1 MVKKNSAAM
10 VATIMAAGIITL
22 IGAIESFSED
32 SITIYHKKKRS
43 SKYRRST
50 IPMSKVVAYGAHARS
65 GEKFVSYHGQVEVA
79 EFVGDVDSTKNGF
92 VVLSTDAGKVHVKV
106 DNAEITSAEDFDA
119 DFDGKKKSKKDKA
132 EKSDKKKKKKN
143 KK

>member
-22 IGAIESFSED
+22 IGSIESFSED

-50 IPMSKVVAYGAHARS
+50 IPMSKVVAYGAHAKS

-92 VVLSTDAGKVHVKV
+92 AVISTDAGKVHVKV
-106 DNAEITSAEDFDA
+106 DNAEITSAEDFD
-119 DFDGKKKSKKDKA
+119 GEKKSKKDKA